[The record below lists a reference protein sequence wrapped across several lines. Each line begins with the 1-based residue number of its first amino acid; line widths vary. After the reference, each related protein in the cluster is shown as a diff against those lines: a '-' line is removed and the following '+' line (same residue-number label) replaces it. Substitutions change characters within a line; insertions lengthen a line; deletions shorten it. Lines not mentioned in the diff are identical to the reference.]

1 MDARGGMHN
10 EGVPLGSNVMPILV
24 AAEHC
29 SVLHKIY
36 ERLNWCTFYTWL
48 TREDSERLVFK
59 LNSLTFQLM
68 KLSLVCFGLP
78 VDVWAPSL
86 ILNNNQLIYQLFDIA
101 VAAALLAFV
110 VTANSFLFNFKISA
124 FVSTELYNLT
134 LAMCAICLY
143 ILNLLFKTSLSG
155 WIVCPAWF
163 LVITPCDWTV
173 SSQCPASAFHYQY
186 SWNSTKSRQRTMP
199 GFFFFSHYTK
209 STVEI
214 GACTLCRKV
223 FTDKAQHYREY
234 SLKI

>member
-1 MDARGGMHN
+1 M
-10 EGVPLGSNVMPILV
+10 
-24 AAEHC
+24 
-29 SVLHKIY
+29 
-36 ERLNWCTFYTWL
+36 
-48 TREDSERLVFK
+48 FK

-143 ILNLLFKTSLSG
+143 IS
-155 WIVCPAWF
+155 
-163 LVITPCDWTV
+163 
-173 SSQCPASAFHYQY
+173 
-186 SWNSTKSRQRTMP
+186 
-199 GFFFFSHYTK
+199 
-209 STVEI
+209 
-214 GACTLCRKV
+214 
-223 FTDKAQHYREY
+223 
-234 SLKI
+234 